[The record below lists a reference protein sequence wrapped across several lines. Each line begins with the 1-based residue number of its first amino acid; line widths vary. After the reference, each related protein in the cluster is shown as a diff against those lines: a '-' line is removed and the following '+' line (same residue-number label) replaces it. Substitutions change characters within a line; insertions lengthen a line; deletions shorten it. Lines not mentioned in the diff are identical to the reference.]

1 MAGGS
6 HSDPDG
12 MITDINVT
20 PLVDIILVLLII
32 FMLTANL
39 IARPSIEVDLPEA
52 STGEAIEPST
62 LAITMT
68 KDGELYLNGVPTVEA
83 DLIAYLPSAI
93 EEDPKTQAI
102 IAADK
107 EVSHGQVVHII
118 DVVRQAGIYKF
129 ALNIDPLGQSV
140 KPEPPLSP

>member
-6 HSDPDG
+6 QSDPDG

-39 IARPSIEVDLPEA
+39 IARPSIEVELPEA
-52 STGEAIEPST
+52 STGEGSEPTT
-62 LAITMT
+62 LAITLAR
-68 KDGELYLNGVPTVEA
+68 DGEMFLNGVPTDREA
-83 DLIAYLPSAI
+83 LRAYLPEVLAT
-93 EEDPKTQAI
+93 DPKTQAI

-107 EVSHGQVVHII
+107 EVTHGRVVGII
-118 DVVRQAGIYKF
+118 DLVRKGGIYKF
-129 ALNIDPLGQSV
+129 AINIDPAEEAQ
-140 KPEPPLSP
+140 EP